1 MIEME
6 LKYQVHQNSYEMFAL
21 SLSHTSHRRVRVMLS
36 KWNLLSMPE
45 LVCNTLHLVHS
56 MYKRHG
62 ERYSRDGRL
71 NPIKPNK
78 MNICINDSDSER
90 ADGNF
95 KIHLNRLEAHVQLF
109 DI

>member
-1 MIEME
+1 
-6 LKYQVHQNSYEMFAL
+6 
-21 SLSHTSHRRVRVMLS
+21 
-36 KWNLLSMPE
+36 
-45 LVCNTLHLVHS
+45 
-56 MYKRHG
+56 
-62 ERYSRDGRL
+62 
-71 NPIKPNK
+71 